1 MSLGTSASLQRF
13 LPISLPLLI
22 RTWWDYWFTLL
33 ISSGTLMGF
42 HWLAVTF
49 LPAYN
54 LRYRLTYIR
63 KMPPFVKAMFGPDLL
78 AISSMTAMNSFAY
91 LHPVTLAILM
101 AVAIIIPSW
110 MLVGQIDRGTIELTL
125 STPTSRKKIVLTT
138 IFAGL
143 LAGAVLAGAMLLGTW
158 IGIQRTKL
166 PEPIVF
172 KHIVTIVINLY
183 AIYIL
188 CMSVSIFTGAIA
200 SIRGTAVGLAMAF
213 CVVAY
218 LIHFLAEWWKLVEKI
233 AFLGPLYYFRPI
245 KIAAGT
251 YDPTQDILTL
261 LGASV
266 VLMIIS
272 TIWFS
277 KRDIAVV

>member
-1 MSLGTSASLQRF
+1 MLPGTSASLQRF
-13 LPISLPLLI
+13 LPISLPLLV

-143 LAGAVLAGAMLLGTW
+143 LA
-158 IGIQRTKL
+158 
-166 PEPIVF
+166 
-172 KHIVTIVINLY
+172 
-183 AIYIL
+183 
-188 CMSVSIFTGAIA
+188 
-200 SIRGTAVGLAMAF
+200 
-213 CVVAY
+213 
-218 LIHFLAEWWKLVEKI
+218 
-233 AFLGPLYYFRPI
+233 
-245 KIAAGT
+245 
-251 YDPTQDILTL
+251 
-261 LGASV
+261 
-266 VLMIIS
+266 
-272 TIWFS
+272 
-277 KRDIAVV
+277 